1 MSNVY
6 ALGKRQVEETG
17 AELPVVDPANDSRSN
32 RRGRVLK
39 TGRIWIDGDL
49 TPFQCTV
56 RDVSSEGARVKL
68 RETETLPEQFEF
80 EIMHVHDNRIA
91 EHVRRRVQ
99 VIWRSDRELGLR
111 YVG

>member
-6 ALGKRQVEETG
+6 AFGKRQKESLNDDWQVI
-17 AELPVVDPANDSRSN
+17 DPANDSRTN

-39 TGRIWIDGDL
+39 TGRIWVDGDL

-68 RETETLPEQFEF
+68 SETDIVPDQFEF
-80 EIMHVHDNRIA
+80 EIMHVHDNRVA

-111 YVG
+111 FTR